1 MNNNLKY
8 GFTLVELIVVITIL
22 AVLATIWFISMT
34 GYATESRDT
43 KRMSDIST
51 INKWL
56 QVYKTR
62 NSLVPEPSETQTA
75 ISSGST
81 NLIVQWYAWESVFAK
96 INVSE
101 VKDPL
106 DNKYY
111 TYSTNTNNTKY
122 QLMALLENNPSAQS
136 RMNNFHTFA
145 NYSSRYIYTKWEVV
159 WTLLSLENIPVQEL
173 WNNLIDLENNS
184 DSYIISFDNNTSS
197 VENNTELYRQIV
209 AKQNNLTGWRA
220 LDFNCKIEDITIG
233 SQTWAGCNSTLWNWV
248 EYITETRCYNYDKD
262 WDWELNLVSACWVWN
277 YWDSNDNA
285 LTYFNSLAGNETNS
299 NWDKEFDTIWWKL
312 YTWENAL
319 WTYSD
324 TNGNGVIEVDEQWDD
339 GACPAGYHIPSDE
352 EWTTL
357 EQHLWC
363 LSSEATRMGEWC
375 EGLWWSGHSNK
386 TDLNNI
392 ANALKIPLAGNRSID
407 VSKFRS
413 RWADANFWTSTY
425 TDTKIYRRYFHW
437 NTSWSH
443 RYDLDKEYGISVRCI
458 QD

>member
-34 GYATESRDT
+34 WYATESRDT

-81 NLIVQWYAWESVFAK
+81 NLIVQWYAWESVLAK

-122 QLMALLENNPSAQS
+122 QLMALLENDPSAQS
-136 RMNNFHTFA
+136 RMKNFHTFA
-145 NYSSRYIYTKWEVV
+145 NYSNRYIYTKWELV

-233 SQTWAGCNSTLWNWV
+233 SQTWAGCNSTLWNGT
-248 EYITETRCYNYDKD
+248 EYINETYCYNYDKD
-262 WDWELNLVSACWVWN
+262 WDGSVDNISTSWECWAWN
-277 YWDSNDNA
+277 YWNSNDNTLA
-285 LTYFNSLAGNETNS
+285 YFNSLAGNATNS
-299 NWDKEFDTIWWKL
+299 YWDKEYNTIWWKL
-312 YTWENAL
+312 YTWDSTTMWEIDASWNIL
-319 WTYSD
+319 SF
-324 TNGNGVIEVDEQWDD
+324 DD
-339 GACPAGYHIPSDE
+339 NSICPVWRHIPSDT

-357 EQHLWC
+357 ENTLNWSPCRTWNGWQC
-363 LSSEATRMGEWC
+363 D
-375 EGLWWSGHSNK
+375 GLWWSNHNNK
-386 TDLNNI
+386 TDINNL
-392 ANALKIPLAGNRSID
+392 ANALKLPLTGYRNDDGSTFTNRG
-407 VSKFRS
+407 RS
-413 RWADANFWTSTY
+413 TALWSSTTNGTSAY
-425 TDTKIYRRYFHW
+425 YRSLNWDNSTVKRNAYSQ
-437 NTSWSH
+437 N
-443 RYDLDKEYGISVRCI
+443 YGFYVRCI